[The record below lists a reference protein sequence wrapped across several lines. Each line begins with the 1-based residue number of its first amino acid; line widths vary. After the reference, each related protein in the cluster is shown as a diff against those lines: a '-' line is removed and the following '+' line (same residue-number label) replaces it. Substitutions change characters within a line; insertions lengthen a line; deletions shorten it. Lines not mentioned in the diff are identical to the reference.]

1 MMNVA
6 NTYKMLKEGVPA
18 GQIDPKSDDPTDQTV
33 MIRGF
38 GSMLLSQ
45 LKTDVEKKL
54 EDLAKRAKKG
64 DFEMAWYQVT
74 KPGQILPHKLQAIKD
89 ADEQMDKSQWKRRI
103 TNWKKKKDGR

>member
-6 NTYKMLKEGVPA
+6 NTYKMLQEGQNA
-18 GQIDPKSDDPTDQTV
+18 GEIDPKSDDPTDPTV

-45 LKTDVEKKL
+45 LKQDVEQKL
-54 EDLAKRAKKG
+54 EDLHKRSKRG
-64 DFEMAWYQVT
+64 DFEMAWYQMV

-89 ADEQMDKSQWKRRI
+89 ADEQMGKSQWKRRI
-103 TNWKKKKDGR
+103 TNWKKNK